1 MKPTTIAL
9 AAAFALVAAGARITP
24 PAFAAASNYKF
35 DLVNA
40 RPAASDKTDVTI
52 RLTHLPDGKPV
63 AGAVIFQPKAVMAGM
78 ENMPGAATVEPGPQP
93 GIYVL
98 HVATTMAGPWTLHL
112 SAKVQGETETVRS
125 AVPFEAA
132 K

>member
-1 MKPTTIAL
+1 MPADCVHPGSRQASRHHPAPFRSAFGHPRPTVQTLKSGVLIMKPTTIAL

-40 RPAASDKTDVTI
+40 RPAASDKTDVTV

-63 AGAVIFQPKAVMAGM
+63 AGAVIF
-78 ENMPGAATVEPGPQP
+78 
-93 GIYVL
+93 
-98 HVATTMAGPWTLHL
+98 
-112 SAKVQGETETVRS
+112 
-125 AVPFEAA
+125 
-132 K
+132 